1 MARRFTFRLQPV
13 LEQRRR
19 LEQERQREVGAL
31 ERERIELE
39 ERIRAWQGAIGA
51 ARSDLR
57 ARLGGGGRSISLQD
71 VRMQANASLHL
82 AARAQQAVLELA
94 GVHARLEAAR
104 RRLLEATTAR
114 KAVSLLRERRLA
126 EWRLGERRREERE
139 IDDLNTMRRGGRY
152 GRAEEAV

>member
-1 MARRFTFRLQPV
+1 
-13 LEQRRR
+13 
-19 LEQERQREVGAL
+19 
-31 ERERIELE
+31 
-39 ERIRAWQGAIGA
+39 
-51 ARSDLR
+51 
-57 ARLGGGGRSISLQD
+57 
-71 VRMQANASLHL
+71 
-82 AARAQQAVLELA
+82 
-94 GVHARLEAAR
+94 LEAAR